1 MIYGFSQ
8 DGSSRFVGSLYYL
21 ASAINVSKNTVIRIL
36 NTLQEKGLI
45 KKVEKDVNGVK
56 FCEYYSI
63 YKREESDGESQNL
76 DGGSNLALPGQSAQ
90 EGGSNLVLP
99 GQNLVDSGSNLGG
112 GGSNLAPNNKYNNKD
127 NKEKETTTKV
137 VAKKQVS
144 LTLSQRME
152 DRANAFGHSLVCY
165 VDTYGKAMIRAF
177 YDYWTEPNKSGTK
190 MRFELERT
198 WDTKR
203 RLSNWSNHE
212 KNYGNNRKNDSGGK
226 EWIKNDVLDTAARVF
241 SGQAADEVEKP
252 F

>member
-1 MIYGFSQ
+1 
-8 DGSSRFVGSLYYL
+8 VGSLYYL

-63 YKREESDGESQNL
+63 YKREEQTSDVESQNL
-76 DGGSNLALPGQSAQ
+76 DSGSNLALPVQSAKG
-90 EGGSNLVLP
+90 GGSNLALP

-112 GGSNLAPNNKYNNKD
+112 GGSNLAPNINNNKD
-127 NKEKETTTKV
+127 NNKEKETSTKV
-137 VAKKQVS
+137 DAKKQVS

-203 RLSNWSNHE
+203 RLNTWSNHE
-212 KNYGNNRKNDSGGK
+212 KNYGNNRENDGGGK
-226 EWIKNDVLDTAARVF
+226 EWLKREVLDTAARVF
-241 SGQAADEVEKP
+241 SGQTADEVEKP